1 MVVVVVRW
9 VGRLWR
15 WGVVEVAHSCF
26 GGSMGVKISKWKVRF
41 ARTVAEG
48 GRWRR
53 RRQDG
58 GEDVLL
64 DAKVGGQVLP
74 PLLLLLLLH

>member
-1 MVVVVVRW
+1 MVVVVVVVVRW

-15 WGVVEVAHSCF
+15 WGVVEVALRGSCF

-41 ARTVAEG
+41 ARAVAEG

-53 RRQDG
+53 RW
-58 GEDVLL
+58 
-64 DAKVGGQVLP
+64 
-74 PLLLLLLLH
+74 